1 MNTLVS
7 NISFQLFWFVVCFYQ
22 HSVTHP
28 VLAVKKYI
36 KKRMNV
42 HLILSLATLK
52 KNKSH
57 FSYCSLLLV
66 LSVILGLCSHYKI
79 VVSVQMQSSFPAMFC
94 HDFQSGSVTTEV
106 KFSMTLLESG
116 PKDRNLL
123 TDMTLSFAHPFNNQI
138 WLWLGSTRKLL
149 MILIKLVKDTRDRMA
164 CNQFSWTVPPVHL
177 SMCIWE

>member
-1 MNTLVS
+1 
-7 NISFQLFWFVVCFYQ
+7 
-22 HSVTHP
+22 
-28 VLAVKKYI
+28 
-36 KKRMNV
+36 MNV

-138 WLWLGSTRKLL
+138 
-149 MILIKLVKDTRDRMA
+149 
-164 CNQFSWTVPPVHL
+164 
-177 SMCIWE
+177 